1 MWEEFIDMGIQ
12 IDYHEL
18 ETRQRTLSFDD
29 PTSTIY
35 QWYTGSP
42 TLSHHNILNNI

>member
-29 PTSTIY
+29 PI
-35 QWYTGSP
+35 
-42 TLSHHNILNNI
+42 NINLPVVQQKSKGQH